1 MDEIYDVLHQFIDES
16 LCKKISEEKKI
27 SRILFESLMFLSK
40 CYGSLWTAAL
50 MRRNIVNVNIENKDN
65 SKLNNTIELM

>member
-1 MDEIYDVLHQFIDES
+1 
-16 LCKKISEEKKI
+16 
-27 SRILFESLMFLSK
+27 MFLSK
-40 CYGSLWTAAL
+40 CYGSPWTAAL